1 MKRLFSSFILILTA
15 VCAFAQNKIS
25 PPVVI
30 PPVVPRPPRIIMTV
44 PDAPKDS
51 IKLSDLSV
59 KVEVAGNVATTTY
72 DMVFTNSSS
81 KTLEGEFEFPLGQG
95 QNVVG
100 YALDINGR
108 MRQGVAVEK
117 EKARTIFEDVVRK
130 NVDPGLVEL
139 TAGNNFKTR
148 VYPLPARGSRHVQ
161 ITYEEVLPLSGTNRT
176 YVLQPLTDEVLDSFK
191 FQISVYKLNN
201 EPKIQSNSGFGSF
214 NFDSQNTGYNASF
227 ERKNFSFDQPISIT
241 LPEDDGLNNVFMQDI
256 GRDTYFYFYTNMR
269 AASRQKTLPRSL
281 TVYYDVSSSMKNR
294 NFKSEMELLRQY
306 LYKLNNPS
314 VTVIPF
320 SNKLHEARTFNSNW
334 MYYGAIDE
342 IESFLKKQTYDGG
355 TSLDFIQNLSNSSDE
370 VLIFTDGISNWKNLA
385 SNNTIRYLGAKS
397 VIYTINSSA
406 SADHSYLKSLAQE
419 NGGMYVDLSSITSDQ
434 GLELL
439 TKEYLHLIRADY
451 DTNAVSDLLPAV
463 GAVVDGDF
471 SVAGIL
477 RGKSSPVALSFGYG
491 NTITEVKRFNV
502 SLVGSSNSSGPQNI
516 ARLWAQ
522 KKIEE
527 LNKNYEANRSQII
540 DLAKKFTVVTKDTSL
555 LVLDNASDYVKYG
568 IEPPEDLR
576 AEYNRLVSNNRTK
589 TSEPQGIPNSV
600 FSKFEEFK
608 NWWNKKPQDFKT
620 KKNSKSKSS
629 DTRSLRSD
637 SSINGEM
644 MWMEEEPQMMMA
656 ERMSVESVSAPRA
669 SARASASD
677 ANSLQELGSAAREIA
692 YDTAKGFNSADSG
705 STGGSTITIQA
716 WNPKAS
722 YISTLK
728 RTPRE
733 YMYSKYLEL
742 KSDYE
747 TSPSF
752 YMDVADYFMQEKLK
766 DEAIRILSNLAELNL
781 ENSDVLRALGNKLV
795 EWECFEQA
803 VTVFEKLTVI
813 RSEIPQFYRD
823 LALAYY
829 HAGYAQKAVDTLYD
843 LATKKWDNRFDEI
856 QQIALN
862 DMNAIIAAEKY
873 IDTSR
878 IDRRLLQNFPVDIRV
893 VLTWNTDDC
902 DIDLWVTDP
911 DGEKC
916 FYGNKLTQNG
926 GRISRDFTQG
936 YGPEEFC
943 IKQAVKGKYKIEANY
958 YGTHSQKI
966 LQPVV
971 VQAEVYTNFGTPYQ
985 KKEVLTLQLDTVKGS
1000 FTVGEIKF

>member
-15 VCAFAQNKIS
+15 VCAFAQNKIT

-30 PPVVPRPPRIIMTV
+30 TPVVPRPPRIIMTV

-59 KVEVAGNVATTTY
+59 KVEVAGNIATTTY

-81 KTLEGEFEFPLGQG
+81 KILEGEFEFPLGQG

-117 EKARTIFEDVVRK
+117 EKARTVFEDVVRK

-176 YVLQPLTDEVLDSFK
+176 YVLQPLTDEVLNSFK

-320 SNKLHEARTFNSNW
+320 SNTLHEAKTFNSNW

-342 IESFLKKQTYDGG
+342 IESFLKQQKYDGG
-355 TSLDFIQNLSNSSDE
+355 TSLDFIQNLSSSSDE
-370 VLIFTDGISNWKNLA
+370 VLIFTDGISNWKNLST
-385 SNNTIRYLGAKS
+385 SNNPFRYLGSKS
-397 VIYTINSSA
+397 VIYTVNSSA

-419 NGGMYVDLSSITSDQ
+419 NGGMYVDLSSITADQ

-477 RGKSSPVALSFGYG
+477 HGKSSPVTLSFGYG

-502 SLVGSSNSSGPQNI
+502 SLIGSSNSSGPQNI

-589 TSEPQGIPNSV
+589 TSEPQGTPSAV

-620 KKNSKSKSS
+620 KKNSKGKGSS
-629 DTRSLRSD
+629 GALRSESSGTMYMD
-637 SSINGEM
+637 SMEM
-644 MWMEEEPQMMMA
+644 EAPMMA
-656 ERMSVESVSAPRA
+656 MESVSAPRTA
-669 SARASASD
+669 SARASEPVGTTNSALRD
-677 ANSLQELGSAAREIA
+677 AT
-692 YDTAKGFNSADSG
+692 DMAKGVSDPYG
-705 STGGSTITIQA
+705 SKGGSTITIQA
-716 WNPKAS
+716 WNPKAG

-985 KKEVLTLQLDTVKGS
+985 KKEVLTLQLDTIKGS

>member
-1 MKRLFSSFILILTA
+1 
-15 VCAFAQNKIS
+15 
-25 PPVVI
+25 
-30 PPVVPRPPRIIMTV
+30 
-44 PDAPKDS
+44 
-51 IKLSDLSV
+51 
-59 KVEVAGNVATTTY
+59 
-72 DMVFTNSSS
+72 
-81 KTLEGEFEFPLGQG
+81 QG

-117 EKARTIFEDVVRK
+117 EKARTVFEDVVRK

-320 SNKLHEARTFNSNW
+320 SNTLHEARTFNSNW

-355 TSLDFIQNLSNSSDE
+355 TSLDFIQNLSSSSDE
-370 VLIFTDGISNWKNLA
+370 VLIFTDGISNWKNLST
-385 SNNTIRYLGAKS
+385 SNNPFRYLGSKS

-419 NGGMYVDLSSITSDQ
+419 NGGMYVDLSSITADQ

-439 TKEYLHLIRADY
+439 TKEFLHLIRADY

-477 RGKSSPVALSFGYG
+477 HGKSSPVTLSFGYG

-527 LNKNYEANRSQII
+527 LNKNYEAYRSQII

-589 TSEPQGIPNSV
+589 TSEPQGIPSAV

-620 KKNSKSKSS
+620 KKNSKGKGSS
-629 DTRSLRSD
+629 GALRSESSGTMYMD
-637 SSINGEM
+637 SMEM
-644 MWMEEEPQMMMA
+644 EAPMMA
-656 ERMSVESVSAPRA
+656 MESVSAPRTA
-669 SARASASD
+669 SARASEPVGTTNSALRD
-677 ANSLQELGSAAREIA
+677 AT
-692 YDTAKGFNSADSG
+692 DMAKGVSDPYG
-705 STGGSTITIQA
+705 SKGGSTITIQA

-873 IDTSR
+873 INTSR
-878 IDRRLLQNFPVDIRV
+878 IDRRLLQ
-893 VLTWNTDDC
+893 
-902 DIDLWVTDP
+902 
-911 DGEKC
+911 
-916 FYGNKLTQNG
+916 
-926 GRISRDFTQG
+926 
-936 YGPEEFC
+936 
-943 IKQAVKGKYKIEANY
+943 
-958 YGTHSQKI
+958 
-966 LQPVV
+966 
-971 VQAEVYTNFGTPYQ
+971 
-985 KKEVLTLQLDTVKGS
+985 
-1000 FTVGEIKF
+1000 

>member
-1 MKRLFSSFILILTA
+1 
-15 VCAFAQNKIS
+15 
-25 PPVVI
+25 
-30 PPVVPRPPRIIMTV
+30 
-44 PDAPKDS
+44 
-51 IKLSDLSV
+51 
-59 KVEVAGNVATTTY
+59 VEVAGNIATTTY

-81 KTLEGEFEFPLGQG
+81 KILEGEFEFPLGQG

-117 EKARTIFEDVVRK
+117 EKARTVFEDVVRK

-176 YVLQPLTDEVLDSFK
+176 YVLQPLTDEVFDSFK

-320 SNKLHEARTFNSNW
+320 SNTLHEAKTFNSNW

-342 IESFLKKQTYDGG
+342 IESFLKQQKYDGG
-355 TSLDFIQNLSNSSDE
+355 TSLDFIQNLSSSSDE
-370 VLIFTDGISNWKNLA
+370 VLIFTDGISNWKNLST
-385 SNNTIRYLGAKS
+385 SNNPFRYLGSKS
-397 VIYTINSSA
+397 VIYTVNSSA

-419 NGGMYVDLSSITSDQ
+419 NGGMYVDLSSVTSDQ

-439 TKEYLHLIRADY
+439 TKEFLHLIRADY

-477 RGKSSPVALSFGYG
+477 HGKSSPVTLSFGYG
-491 NTITEVKRFNV
+491 NTITEVKKFNV
-502 SLVGSSNSSGPQNI
+502 SLIGSSNSSGPQNI

-589 TSEPQGIPNSV
+589 TSEPQGIPSAV

-620 KKNSKSKSS
+620 KKNSKGKGSS
-629 DTRSLRSD
+629 GALRSESSGTMYMD
-637 SSINGEM
+637 SMEM
-644 MWMEEEPQMMMA
+644 EAPMMA
-656 ERMSVESVSAPRA
+656 MESVSAPRTA
-669 SARASASD
+669 SARASEPVGTTNSALRD
-677 ANSLQELGSAAREIA
+677 AT
-692 YDTAKGFNSADSG
+692 DMAKGVSDSYG
-705 STGGSTITIQA
+705 SKGGSTITIQA
-716 WNPKAS
+716 WNPKAG

>member
-1 MKRLFSSFILILTA
+1 MKRLFSSFILILMA
-15 VCAFAQNKIS
+15 ACAFAQNRIT

-30 PPVVPRPPRIIMTV
+30 PPVRPLPPRIIMTV
-44 PDAPKDS
+44 PEAAKDS

-59 KVEVAGNVATTTY
+59 KVEVAGNVATTTC

-81 KTLEGEFEFPLGQG
+81 KVLEGEFEFPLGQG
-95 QNVVG
+95 QTVVG

-117 EKARTIFEDVVRK
+117 EKARTVFEDVVRK

-139 TAGNNFKTR
+139 TSGNNFKTR
-148 VYPLPARGSRHVQ
+148 VYPLPARGSRRIQV
-161 ITYEEVLPLSGTNRT
+161 TYEEVLPLSGTNRT
-176 YVLQPLTDEVLDSFK
+176 YVLQPLTDQKLSSFK
-191 FQISVYKLNN
+191 FNISVFSLKN
-201 EPKIQSNSGFGSF
+201 EPKIQSGSGFGSF

-227 ERKNFSFDQPISIT
+227 ERRDFTFDQPISLT
-241 LPEDDGLNNVFMQDI
+241 LPEDDGQNNVFIQDI
-256 GRDTYFYFYTNMR
+256 GRDSYFYFYTNMK
-269 AASRQKTLPRSL
+269 AASRQKALPKNV
-281 TVYYDVSSSMKNR
+281 TIYYDVSSSMKNR
-294 NFKSEMELLRQY
+294 SFASEMALLRQY
-306 LYKLNNPS
+306 LYKLNNPT

-320 SNKLHEARTFNSNW
+320 SNTLHQAKTFSSNW

-342 IESFLKKQTYDGG
+342 IEAFLKQQKYDGA
-355 TSLDFIQNLSNSSDE
+355 TSLDFVENLSSSPDE
-370 VLIFTDGISNWKNLA
+370 FLIFTDGISNWKTLSTENPL
-385 SNNTIRYLGAKS
+385 RYLS
-397 VIYTINSSA
+397 VKKPVYTINSSS
-406 SADHSYLKSLAQE
+406 SADHAYLKSIAQA
-419 NGGMYVDLSSITSDQ
+419 NGGMYVNLSQITADQ

-439 TKEYLHLIRADY
+439 TREYLHLIRVDY
-451 DTNAVSDLLPAV
+451 DSSQIRDILPSV
-463 GAVVDGDF
+463 GAVVQGDF
-471 SVAGIL
+471 SVSGIL
-477 RGKSSPVALSFGYG
+477 RGKSAQVALSFGYG
-491 NTITEVKRFNV
+491 NSISEVKKFTV
-502 SLVGSSNSSGPQNI
+502 SVMGSANSNGPKNI

-527 LNKNYEANRSQII
+527 LSENYDANRDEII
-540 DLAKKFTVVTKDTSL
+540 DLGKKYTIVTRDTSL
-555 LVLDNASDYVKYG
+555 IVLDNASDYVKYG

-576 AEYNRLVSNNRTK
+576 AEYDRLVSGNRTK
-589 TSEPQGIPNSV
+589 TIEPQGIPSSV

-608 NWWNKKPQDFKT
+608 RWWNTKPQDFKT
-620 KKNSKSKSS
+620 KKSNAKGSSSGALRNSQGATMFM
-629 DTRSLRSD
+629 DT
-637 SSINGEM
+637 
-644 MWMEEEPQMMMA
+644 MEVEAPMMA
-656 ERMSVESVSAPRA
+656 IEQASAPRA
-669 SARASASD
+669 SARASEPISTT
-677 ANSLQELGSAAREIA
+677 NSALREA
-692 YDTAKGFNSADSG
+692 TVAAKGFSDPS
-705 STGGSTITIQA
+705 SPKGGSTITIQPWDPNA
-716 WNPKAS
+716 GYVS
-722 YISTLK
+722 ILK

-733 YMYSKYLEL
+733 FMYSKYLEIR
-742 KSDYE
+742 DNYE
-747 TSPSF
+747 SSPSF
-752 YMDVADYFMQEKLK
+752 YMDIAEYFMQEKLVE
-766 DEAIRILSNLAELNL
+766 EAIRILSNLAEMNL

-795 EWECFEQA
+795 EWECYPQA

-829 HAGYAQKAVDTLYD
+829 HAGYAQKAVDTLYS

-862 DMNAIIAAEKY
+862 DMNAIIATERY
-873 IDTSR
+873 IDTSK

-916 FYGNKLTQNG
+916 FYSNKLTQNG

-943 IKQAVKGKYKIEANY
+943 IKEAVKGKYKIEANY

-985 KKEVLTLQLDTVKGS
+985 KKQVLTLQLEKIKGS
-1000 FTVGEIKF
+1000 FTVGEVQF

>member
-15 VCAFAQNKIS
+15 VCAFAQNKIT
-25 PPVVI
+25 PPIVI
-30 PPVVPRPPRIIMTV
+30 TPVVPRPPRIIMTV

-59 KVEVAGNVATTTY
+59 KVEVAGNIATTTY

-117 EKARTIFEDVVRK
+117 EKARTVFDDVVRK

-281 TVYYDVSSSMKNR
+281 TVYYDVSSSMKSR

-320 SNKLHEARTFNSNW
+320 SNTLHEAKTFNSNW

-342 IESFLKKQTYDGG
+342 IESFLKQQKYDGG
-355 TSLDFIQNLSNSSDE
+355 TSLDFIQNLSNSTDE
-370 VLIFTDGISNWKNLA
+370 VLIFTDGISNWKNLST
-385 SNNTIRYLGAKS
+385 SNNPFRYLGSKS
-397 VIYTINSSA
+397 VIYTVNSSA

-419 NGGMYVDLSSITSDQ
+419 NGGMYVDLSSITADQ

-439 TKEYLHLIRADY
+439 TKEFLHLIRADY

-477 RGKSSPVALSFGYG
+477 HGKSSPVTLSFGYG
-491 NTITEVKRFNV
+491 NTITEVKKFNV
-502 SLVGSSNSSGPQNI
+502 SLIGSSNSSGPQNI

-589 TSEPQGIPNSV
+589 TSEPQGIPSAV

-620 KKNSKSKSS
+620 KKNSKGKGSS
-629 DTRSLRSD
+629 GALRSESSGTMYMD
-637 SSINGEM
+637 SMEM
-644 MWMEEEPQMMMA
+644 EAPMMA
-656 ERMSVESVSAPRA
+656 MESVSAPRTA
-669 SARASASD
+669 SARASEPVGTTNSALRD
-677 ANSLQELGSAAREIA
+677 AT
-692 YDTAKGFNSADSG
+692 DMAKGVSDSYG
-705 STGGSTITIQA
+705 SKGGSTITIQA
-716 WNPKAS
+716 WNPKAG

-795 EWECFEQA
+795 EWGCFEQA
-803 VTVFEKLTVI
+803 ITVFEKLTVI
-813 RSEIPQFYRD
+813 RAEIPQFYRD

-829 HAGYAQKAVDTLYD
+829 HAGYAQMAVDTLYD
-843 LATKKWDNRFDEI
+843 LATKKWDNRFEEI

-862 DMNAIIAAEKY
+862 DMNAIITTEKY
-873 IDTSR
+873 INTSR

-985 KKEVLTLQLDTVKGS
+985 KKEVLTLQLDTIKGS

>member
-30 PPVVPRPPRIIMTV
+30 TPVVPRPPRIIMTV
-44 PDAPKDS
+44 PDVPKDS

-81 KTLEGEFEFPLGQG
+81 KILEGEFEFPLGQG
-95 QNVVG
+95 QTVVG

-117 EKARTIFEDVVRK
+117 EKARTVFEDVVRK

-139 TAGNNFKTR
+139 TSGNNFKTR

-161 ITYEEVLPLSGTNRT
+161 ITYEEVLPISGTNRT
-176 YVLQPLTDEVLDSFK
+176 YVLQPLTDEKLSSFK
-191 FQISVYKLNN
+191 FEISVYNLRN

-227 ERKNFSFDQPISIT
+227 ERKDFTFDQPISIT

-256 GRDTYFYFYTNMR
+256 GRDTYFYFYTSMR

-281 TVYYDVSSSMKNR
+281 TVYYDISSSMKNR

-320 SNKLHEARTFNSNW
+320 SNTLHEARTFNSNW

-342 IESFLKKQTYDGG
+342 IEAFLKQQKYDGG
-355 TSLDFIQNLSNSSDE
+355 TSLDFIQNLSSSSDE
-370 VLIFTDGISNWKNLA
+370 ILIFTDGISNWKNL
-385 SNNTIRYLGAKS
+385 STGNNPFRYLGTKS
-397 VIYTINSSA
+397 LVYTINSSS
-406 SADHSYLKSLAQE
+406 SADHSFLKSLAQE
-419 NGGMYVDLSSITSDQ
+419 NGGMYVNLSQITSEQ

-451 DTNAVSDLLPAV
+451 DSSAVSDLLPGI
-463 GAVVDGDF
+463 GAVVEGDF
-471 SVAGIL
+471 SVSGIL
-477 RGKSSPVALSFGYG
+477 RGKSSPVTLSFGYG
-491 NTITEVKRFNV
+491 NTITEVNKFNV
-502 SLVGSSNSSGPQNI
+502 SLIGSVNSSGPQNI

-522 KKIEE
+522 KKIED
-527 LNKNYEANRSQII
+527 LNKNYDANRSQII
-540 DLAKKFTVVTKDTSL
+540 DLAKKFTIVTKDTSL

-589 TSEPQGIPNSV
+589 TAEPQGIPNSV
-600 FSKFEEFK
+600 FNKFEEFR

-620 KKNSKSKSS
+620 GSKSKAKGSS
-629 DTRSLRSD
+629 SGSLRSSTSGAMYMD
-637 SSINGEM
+637 AMEM
-644 MWMEEEPQMMMA
+644 EAPMMA
-656 ERMSVESVSAPRA
+656 MESVSAPRA
-669 SARASASD
+669 AASSRASEPMTS
-677 ANSLQELGSAAREIA
+677 ANSALREA
-692 YDTAKGFNSADSG
+692 TDMAKGTSETSRSKD
-705 STGGSTITIQA
+705 GSTITIQA
-716 WNPKAS
+716 WNPKAG

-733 YMYSKYLEL
+733 YMYSQYLEL
-742 KSDYE
+742 KTDYD

-752 YMDVADYFMQEKLK
+752 YMDVADYFMQENLK
-766 DEAIRILSNLAELNL
+766 TEAIRILSNLAELNL

-795 EWECFEQA
+795 EWGCFEQA
-803 VTVFEKLTVI
+803 ITVFEKLTVI
-813 RSEIPQFYRD
+813 RAEIPQFYRD

-829 HAGYAQKAVDTLYD
+829 HAGYAQMAVDTLYD
-843 LATKKWDNRFDEI
+843 LVTKKWDNRFEEI

-862 DMNAIIAAEKY
+862 DMNAIIATEKY
-873 IDTSR
+873 INTSR
-878 IDRRLLQNFPVDIRV
+878 IDRRLLQNSPVDIRV

-916 FYGNKLTQNG
+916 YYGNKLTQNG

-985 KKEVLTLQLDTVKGS
+985 KKEVLTLQLDTIKGS

>member
-15 VCAFAQNKIS
+15 ACAFAQNRIT
-25 PPVVI
+25 PPIVI
-30 PPVVPRPPRIIMTV
+30 PPVRPVPPRIIMTV
-44 PDAPKDS
+44 PEAAKDS
-51 IKLSDLSV
+51 VKLSDLSV

-72 DMVFTNSSS
+72 DMVFTNSSA
-81 KTLEGEFEFPLGQG
+81 KILEGEFEFPLGEG
-95 QNVVG
+95 QTIVG

-117 EKARTIFEDVVRK
+117 EKARTVFEDVVRK

-320 SNKLHEARTFNSNW
+320 SNTLHEAKTFNSNW

-342 IESFLKKQTYDGG
+342 IESFLKQQKYDGG
-355 TSLDFIQNLSNSSDE
+355 TSLDFIQNLSSSSDE
-370 VLIFTDGISNWKNLA
+370 VLIFTDGISNWKNLST
-385 SNNTIRYLGAKS
+385 SNNPFRYLGSKS
-397 VIYTINSSA
+397 VIYTVNSSA

-419 NGGMYVDLSSITSDQ
+419 NGGMYVDLSSVTSDQ

-439 TKEYLHLIRADY
+439 TKEFLHLIRADY

-477 RGKSSPVALSFGYG
+477 HGKSSPVTLSFGYG
-491 NTITEVKRFNV
+491 NTITEVKKFNV
-502 SLVGSSNSSGPQNI
+502 SLIGSSNSSGPQNI

-589 TSEPQGIPNSV
+589 TSEPQGIPSAV

-620 KKNSKSKSS
+620 KKNSKGKGSS
-629 DTRSLRSD
+629 GALRSESSGTMYMD
-637 SSINGEM
+637 SMEM
-644 MWMEEEPQMMMA
+644 EAPMMA
-656 ERMSVESVSAPRA
+656 MESVSAPRTA
-669 SARASASD
+669 SARASEPVGTTNSALRD
-677 ANSLQELGSAAREIA
+677 AT
-692 YDTAKGFNSADSG
+692 DMAKGVSDSYG
-705 STGGSTITIQA
+705 SKGGSTITIQA
-716 WNPKAS
+716 WNPKAG